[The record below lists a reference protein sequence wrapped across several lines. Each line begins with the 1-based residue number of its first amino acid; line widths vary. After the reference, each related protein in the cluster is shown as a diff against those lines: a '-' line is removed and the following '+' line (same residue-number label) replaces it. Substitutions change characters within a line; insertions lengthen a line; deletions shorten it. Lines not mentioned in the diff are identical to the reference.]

1 MDAPILFDKN
11 GEILKAAY
19 QIEKGQGISEITIKM
34 DASWL
39 MDEGRA
45 YPVTVDPTVRIEKKQ
60 TTIDDAFVR
69 SKDPS
74 SSYGY
79 NFSELEVGKNRPYE
93 ICRTFLKF
101 NTLPPLEKGAV
112 ITDARLNLYQYRFS
126 ADNGQGFR
134 VSAHEVT
141 GSWEQRTLT
150 WNNQPKFK
158 PEALD
163 YLTLENTNGMAV
175 PKTFDV
181 TKLIRGWYNNPSS
194 NHGIA
199 LKAVNENV
207 YATATL
213 VSSDMPV
220 NKYGL
225 TADCYPIGIVYYR
238 STKGLEDYYSYH
250 EQELGRTGSGYVNR
264 YNGNLVFIHEDEGTS
279 GILMPVSVSHVYN
292 LSDCDTKSRFG
303 KGFRLSLMQELKA
316 SGNSDYPYVLTDTD
330 GTNHYFYKD
339 TSDSNKLKDEDGL
352 GLVITQ
358 TSSSEY
364 DSYRIMKDKDEVQY
378 VFGQDGYLRQIKD
391 TYGNAMKCQYGPNSA
406 GNYIQYAED
415 PTGARVVFNYNS
427 DLTKLVSITA
437 NKRNTSFAYDAAGHL
452 TNITYPDGKTSRF
465 GYDGDKLIWAEGSD
479 KRRIVYGYRTDC
491 GVERIAKIGEG
502 YTDAAGL

>member
-1 MDAPILFDKN
+1 MLADGSVALCKMFAQEAKDTAEISDENAVFFLDAPILFDKN

-220 NKYGL
+220 N
-225 TADCYPIGIVYYR
+225 
-238 STKGLEDYYSYH
+238 
-250 EQELGRTGSGYVNR
+250 
-264 YNGNLVFIHEDEGTS
+264 
-279 GILMPVSVSHVYN
+279 
-292 LSDCDTKSRFG
+292 
-303 KGFRLSLMQELKA
+303 
-316 SGNSDYPYVLTDTD
+316 
-330 GTNHYFYKD
+330 
-339 TSDSNKLKDEDGL
+339 
-352 GLVITQ
+352 
-358 TSSSEY
+358 
-364 DSYRIMKDKDEVQY
+364 
-378 VFGQDGYLRQIKD
+378 
-391 TYGNAMKCQYGPNSA
+391 
-406 GNYIQYAED
+406 
-415 PTGARVVFNYNS
+415 
-427 DLTKLVSITA
+427 
-437 NKRNTSFAYDAAGHL
+437 
-452 TNITYPDGKTSRF
+452 
-465 GYDGDKLIWAEGSD
+465 
-479 KRRIVYGYRTDC
+479 
-491 GVERIAKIGEG
+491 
-502 YTDAAGL
+502 